1 MTVNTQ
7 AEADFFIKHLKPE
20 HRVLEWGSGASTL
33 EIAKHVKQI
42 FSIENNLTWF
52 GKIVGKVPDNAKV
65 FYVPFNTEEGPGEDG
80 SYEQYKDYVDAG
92 IDLANNYGKFDVIF
106 IDGRARV
113 ACAAICEQ
121 IGHKDT
127 LVFIHD
133 YNHPN
138 PKYLRSE
145 YFPAEDHLNRLDGE
159 LTMWKFNIKAFD
171 KDREDAFTVTITNN
185 TDTPVGSVFGGIGT
199 DVKINPDNPETEIS
213 KKKVKSDN
221 SSEKSSKPAKK
232 SVMKQLASNILH
244 KTNKKLGKP
253 KPKKK

>member
-1 MTVNTQ
+1 MKTTPFCMTVNTQ

-20 HRVLEWGSGASTL
+20 HRVLEWGSGASTI
-33 EIAKHVKQI
+33 EIAKHVKQV
-42 FSIENNLTWF
+42 FSIESNLDWF
-52 GKIVGKVPDNAKV
+52 GKIVGKLPDNAQV
-65 FYVPFNTEEGPGEDG
+65 FYVPFNTEEAPGHDG
-80 SYEQYKDYVDAG
+80 TYEEYKNYVDIG
-92 IDLANNYGKFDVIF
+92 INLAQNHGKFDIIF

-138 PKYLRSE
+138 PKYLREE

-171 KDREDAFTVTITNN
+171 KERNEIVTPAFK
-185 TDTPVGSVFGGIGT
+185 TDTEINVGLGKPGT
-199 DVKINPDNPETEIS
+199 SGRQNPEKAASKPVKKKIQSGAPSKKSLGKDKKQVVKNKLTKPANNKS
-213 KKKVKSDN
+213 KKK
-221 SSEKSSKPAKK
+221 
-232 SVMKQLASNILH
+232 
-244 KTNKKLGKP
+244 
-253 KPKKK
+253 